1 MAIISPIES
10 RPQNGG
16 YIVFTW
22 TLTENDEAVPVE
34 LGQFPDRSVQ
44 VGGDFGSG
52 GQVVIEGSNNIA
64 GLGYAPFTDPQGNA
78 LSGVASARFEQLSEI
93 AAFFRP
99 RVAAG
104 TGVTVIVSLLVRMK
118 GT

>member
-1 MAIISPIES
+1 MATVYPIEH

-22 TLTENDEAVPVE
+22 TLSEGDEAAPVE

-44 VGGDFGSG
+44 IGGDFGSG
-52 GQVVIEGSNNIA
+52 GQVSIEGSNNVA
-64 GLGYAPFTDPQGNA
+64 GLGYSPFTDPQGNP
-78 LSGVASARFEQLSEI
+78 LSAVSSARFEQLSEI

-104 TGVTVIVSLLVRMK
+104 TGVSVVVSLLVRTK